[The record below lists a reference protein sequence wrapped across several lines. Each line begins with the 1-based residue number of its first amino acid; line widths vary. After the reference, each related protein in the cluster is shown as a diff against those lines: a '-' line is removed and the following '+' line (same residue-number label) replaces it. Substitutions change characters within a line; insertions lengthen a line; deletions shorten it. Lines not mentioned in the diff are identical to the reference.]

1 MTEFQ
6 MLCETTRE
14 KNSAFRLQEL
24 VFVYRSLAGRAYGW
38 RGRVSRHLL
47 EFLRV
52 VGQHEAH
59 RAEREGVSL
68 DFVVVGVFG
77 GKRWQSLC
85 SATAKVET
93 SWAEIQDD
101 YFLMSELFC

>member
-77 GKRWQSLC
+77 GSAGNRCARRQRKWKRLGPRFKMIIS
-85 SATAKVET
+85 S
-93 SWAEIQDD
+93 
-101 YFLMSELFC
+101 